1 MINMTEEKYSEWSKP
16 ELIKEIKKLKKRK
29 KYGILWEDKPEK
41 VADLCKEKL
50 PILEEDTKKEIKTD
64 DKKPVNILIEGDNYH
79 ALSVLNYTH
88 KGKVDV
94 IYIDPPYNTGN
105 KSWKYNNNYVERDD
119 LFKHSKWLSFMDK
132 RLRLAKNLLKRNG
145 TIIVAI
151 DDYEMHALRLLM
163 DEIFGENN
171 LLAVVVVQS
180 KPSGRT
186 TDKFFA
192 ICHEYY
198 LFYAKN
204 EKLAT
209 VELFDLT
216 GDQAEAFKYK
226 DEISPYKWRDF
237 LRTGGYST
245 PKERPNSFYPIYFN
259 PNSNVISV
267 EKISNSIDIL
277 PIDTKG
283 KERVWRQTKPSLME
297 AINRADIKISKRK
310 DGTYKVLMKDRIK
323 EGRKPK
329 TIWDSPK
336 YDAST
341 HGTKLLE
348 RILQKSRSFEFPK
361 SVHAVHD
368 ALYILTKNKKD
379 AVILDFFAGS
389 GTTGHALLNLN
400 KRDNGNRKFIL
411 CTNNEDN
418 NGTGLKIAT
427 DICYPRIQKVIQ
439 NLEKESKGKLIS
451 NRPSGLKYFK
461 TDFVDA
467 EPTDKN
473 KRKMVDKSTEMLCL
487 KEDCFDEVKEGK
499 EFRIFKNDG
508 KHLGIIY
515 DDDGIEPFKKEVKK
529 LNKKFIVYVFSL
541 DESAR
546 EEEFE
551 DVAELVELKPI
562 PAVILNVYK
571 RIFK

>member
-1 MINMTEEKYSEWSKP
+1 MTEEKYSEWSKP